1 MALVAARV
9 NLKYV
14 APGLMQPGHDDD
26 LVAGREPVESGDR
39 ECRYVKPGVRGALR
53 TLFGRIV
60 ARLDG
65 GSNDAN
71 RTQPGSSPRL
81 PRLLHGHRGTSYRFA
96 STQPGDD
103 AGSAAV
109 RCAPLQ
115 YGIGTTPKFNLW
127 PGFMRGCDGSHG
139 IN

>member
-14 APGLMQPGHDDD
+14 APGLMQPGHNDD

-81 PRLLHGHRGTSYRFA
+81 PRLLHGHRRSEEHTSE
-96 STQPGDD
+96 
-103 AGSAAV
+103 
-109 RCAPLQ
+109 LQ
-115 YGIGTTPKFNLW
+115 SPVHLVCRLLLEKKK
-127 PGFMRGCDGSHG
+127 
-139 IN
+139 